1 MQTRS
6 MIPTKKNGKCRCTAT
21 KNPVKNTESTTPSE
35 EQTVPL
41 VDIIEEENQ
50 FLILADMPGVGE
62 EDIDVNYSDGELT
75 ISGTFDETDE
85 EGDLENV
92 TFRCCQFDP
101 GDYFR
106 TFRVG
111 ESINAEGITA
121 DYANGVLTVRL
132 PKREEVQPKKIA
144 VRKKG

>member
-1 MQTRS
+1 MNTNTIVKS
-6 MIPTKKNGKCRCTAT
+6 KKSGKCRCSAPQTSDAAAQNSGQEERT
-21 KNPVKNTESTTPSE
+21 IPS
-35 EQTVPL
+35 

-62 EDIDVNYSDGELT
+62 EGIDVNYSDGELT
-75 ISGTFDETDE
+75 ISGEFE
-85 EGDLENV
+85 ENNDLEEV
-92 TFRCCQFDP
+92 SFRCCQFDP

-121 DYANGVLTVRL
+121 DYNNGVLTVHL
-132 PKREEVQPKKIA
+132 PKREEIQPKKIA
-144 VRKKG
+144 VNQKKA